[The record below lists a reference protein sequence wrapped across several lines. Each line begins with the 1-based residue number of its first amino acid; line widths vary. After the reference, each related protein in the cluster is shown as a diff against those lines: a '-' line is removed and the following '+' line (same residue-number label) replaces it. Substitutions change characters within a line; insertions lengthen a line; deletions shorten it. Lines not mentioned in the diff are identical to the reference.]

1 VVESSFTGT
10 RERYLLGAERLAAY
24 ARELTDEGSDSVE
37 DQVVQR
43 FTGADL
49 LESTYTPPMSYYLGH
64 ARAFRLVPAEFVTTT
79 DGTGLVHTAGAFG
92 EDDKVVTDREGI
104 EPVVPVA
111 KDGTFTPPV
120 LDYAGMHVFDA
131 NIAIIEHLKNM
142 TRGEGVTGPVTPGT
156 MLLRRESWEHSY
168 PHCWRCREPLIYMA
182 VSSWFVST
190 TKIRDLM
197 LDLNQQI
204 RWVPEHVKDGQ
215 FGRWLENTRDWSISR
230 NRFWGSPIP
239 VWRSDDPAYPRTDVY
254 GSLDELERD
263 FGVRPDNLHRPYIDE
278 LTRPNPDDPRPI
290 GAGKSTMRRVT
301 DVLDCW
307 FESGSMSFAQ
317 VHYPFENHD
326 WFEHHYPGDFIVE
339 YIGQTRGWFYTMH
352 VLASA
357 IFERPAFE
365 TCLSHGIVLGSDG
378 QKMSKSLRNYPD
390 VREVFD
396 RDGADAMRWFLMS
409 SPILRGGNLVVTEQG
424 IRDSVRQVMIP
435 LWNSWYFFGLYA
447 NAAGYDASWST
458 ASTDPLDRYLLAKCR
473 QYVEAMTDELD
484 NYEVAAA
491 CDSTRGFLDVL
502 TNWYIRRSRE
512 RFWAAEGE
520 LDTAAFDTLYTVLEV
535 VSRVTAPLLPLTTEE
550 IWRGLTGGR
559 SVHLTDWPDAEQL
572 PADERL
578 VAAMDAVR
586 DVCSATSA
594 LRKAAGLRN
603 RLPLAS
609 LTVVTEDPAA
619 LAGFEG
625 IVSDEVNVKTVRLLD
640 LAAPEA
646 ASYGV
651 SQRLSVN
658 ARAAGPR
665 LGKDVQKAIAGSKSG
680 DWSVAEDGSVTSGG
694 LALLEGEY
702 TLETVAADT
711 AGDSA
716 TAMLPHGGF
725 VVLDTAVTPELAAEG
740 LARDL
745 VRAVQQA
752 RRDARLDVSDRIALS
767 VSGPADVLDAA
778 RRHEALLVGE
788 TLATSVSYA
797 DAAELE
803 VSVARA

>member
-1 VVESSFTGT
+1 
-10 RERYLLGAERLAAY
+10 
-24 ARELTDEGSDSVE
+24 
-37 DQVVQR
+37 
-43 FTGADL
+43 
-49 LESTYTPPMSYYLGH
+49 
-64 ARAFRLVPAEFVTTT
+64 
-79 DGTGLVHTAGAFG
+79 
-92 EDDKVVTDREGI
+92 
-104 EPVVPVA
+104 
-111 KDGTFTPPV
+111 
-120 LDYAGMHVFDA
+120 
-131 NIAIIEHLKNM
+131 
-142 TRGEGVTGPVTPGT
+142 
-156 MLLRRESWEHSY
+156 
-168 PHCWRCREPLIYMA
+168 
-182 VSSWFVST
+182 
-190 TKIRDLM
+190 
-197 LDLNQQI
+197 
-204 RWVPEHVKDGQ
+204 
-215 FGRWLENTRDWSISR
+215 
-230 NRFWGSPIP
+230 
-239 VWRSDDPAYPRTDVY
+239 
-254 GSLDELERD
+254 
-263 FGVRPDNLHRPYIDE
+263 
-278 LTRPNPDDPRPI
+278 
-290 GAGKSTMRRVT
+290 
-301 DVLDCW
+301 
-307 FESGSMSFAQ
+307 
-317 VHYPFENHD
+317 
-326 WFEHHYPGDFIVE
+326 
-339 YIGQTRGWFYTMH
+339 
-352 VLASA
+352 
-357 IFERPAFE
+357 
-365 TCLSHGIVLGSDG
+365 
-378 QKMSKSLRNYPD
+378 MSKSLRNYPD

-694 LALLEGEY
+694 LALLEGEF

-716 TAMLPHGGF
+716 TAMLPQGGF

-752 RRDARLDVSDRIALS
+752 RRDAGLDVSDRIALRIS
-767 VSGPADVLDAA
+767 APADVLDAA
-778 RRHEALLVGE
+778 RRHEALLAGE